1 MDNRTKNYVEV
12 DGNVLP
18 GSLRGVMYARQTAG
32 SRSIRHGPRPSGK
45 EKAHAATWAKQN
57 SYRRKDTTMS
67 AMIPPDIVQ
76 DGVAYWKADKVSAYF
91 GGSPTVGTLGVWRY
105 RGEGPKFVKLGG
117 KREHRKRDTRRVA
130 YPVREVIAWGEQNGL
145 QQQTVAA

>member
-1 MDNRTKNYVEV
+1 MDYLNENISI
-12 DGNVLP
+12 N
-18 GSLRGVMYARQTAG
+18 LRK
-32 SRSIRHGPRPSGK
+32 IR
-45 EKAHAATWAKQN
+45 
-57 SYRRKDTTMS
+57 RRKQMS
-67 AMIPPDIVQ
+67 LD
-76 DGVAYWKADKVSAYF
+76 DVAVETGISKSMLGQIERGEAN
-91 GGSPTVGTLGVWRY
+91 PTVGTLGVWRY

>member
-1 MDNRTKNYVEV
+1 
-12 DGNVLP
+12 
-18 GSLRGVMYARQTAG
+18 
-32 SRSIRHGPRPSGK
+32 
-45 EKAHAATWAKQN
+45 
-57 SYRRKDTTMS
+57 MS

-130 YPVREVIAWGEQNGL
+130 YPVREVIAWGRTERGSSSRQWPHRD
-145 QQQTVAA
+145 VVPHHR

>member
-1 MDNRTKNYVEV
+1 
-12 DGNVLP
+12 
-18 GSLRGVMYARQTAG
+18 
-32 SRSIRHGPRPSGK
+32 
-45 EKAHAATWAKQN
+45 
-57 SYRRKDTTMS
+57 MS

-105 RGEGPKFVKLGG
+105 RGEGSKFVKLGG

>member
-1 MDNRTKNYVEV
+1 
-12 DGNVLP
+12 
-18 GSLRGVMYARQTAG
+18 
-32 SRSIRHGPRPSGK
+32 
-45 EKAHAATWAKQN
+45 
-57 SYRRKDTTMS
+57 MS

-91 GGSPTVGTLGVWRY
+91 GGSPTVGTL
-105 RGEGPKFVKLGG
+105 GPKFVKLGG